1 MLVPDRSAARHTVIT
16 LKCLTSLRQLSEGFP
31 TTGQP
36 NPQTP
41 NAKYCQK
48 EIEMDNFTSNK
59 FCCWFNQMKLNDCL
73 FHLS

>member
-31 TTGQP
+31 ATGQP

-41 NAKYCQK
+41 NVKYCQK
-48 EIEMDNFTSNK
+48 EIEMDNFASNK
-59 FCCWFNQMKLNDCL
+59 FYCWLNQMKLNDCL